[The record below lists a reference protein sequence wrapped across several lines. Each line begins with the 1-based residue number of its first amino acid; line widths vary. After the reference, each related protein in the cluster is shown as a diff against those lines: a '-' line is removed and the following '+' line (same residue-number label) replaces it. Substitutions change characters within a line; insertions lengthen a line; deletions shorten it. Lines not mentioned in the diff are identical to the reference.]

1 MNCSSFTRRNQAA
14 LFAEMP
20 AQGNDEGSVIVTFTV
35 LPISKSAILPSESHS
50 LGALRKSGAMT
61 KPTSGTPRSSGAKAT
76 ESNRDLLKETTAGI
90 SSGEGGSAPDFDS
103 LGTVS
108 FTANFA
114 DPSGE
119 RGNEKTGAH
128 RENDP

>member
-1 MNCSSFTRRNQAA
+1 MNCSSSTRRSQAA

-20 AQGNDEGSVIVTFTV
+20 AQGNDEGSVIVTLTV

-61 KPTSGTPRSSGAKAT
+61 KPTSGTPRTAAQNPPREI
-76 ESNRDLLKETTAGI
+76 ESFSKKRRRDIA
-90 SSGEGGSAPDFDS
+90 SGEGGSALGFDS
-103 LGTVS
+103 LGTIS
-108 FTANFA
+108 FTANFG
-114 DPSGE
+114 DPSGK
-119 RGNEKTGAH
+119 RGNKKTDPD

>member
-1 MNCSSFTRRNQAA
+1 MNCSSFTRRSQAA

-20 AQGNDEGSVIVTFTV
+20 AQGNDEGSVIVTLTV

-61 KPTSGTPRSSGAKAT
+61 KPTSGTPRSAAQKPPRAS
-76 ESNRDLLKETTAGI
+76 ESFSKKRRRDI
-90 SSGEGGSAPDFDS
+90 SSGEGGSASRFDS
-103 LGTVS
+103 LGTIS

-114 DPSGE
+114 NPSGK
-119 RGNEKTGAH
+119 RGNKKTGPD
-128 RENDP
+128 RENHP